1 MFLRND
7 RWGTCGDCPQN
18 GLGQKLPELCVNTDR
33 YDHRLGIDALVEHY
47 KYEAERERYESNVR
61 QLVRQIRGLT

>member
-1 MFLRND
+1 M
-7 RWGTCGDCPQN
+7 
-18 GLGQKLPELCVNTDR
+18 NTDR